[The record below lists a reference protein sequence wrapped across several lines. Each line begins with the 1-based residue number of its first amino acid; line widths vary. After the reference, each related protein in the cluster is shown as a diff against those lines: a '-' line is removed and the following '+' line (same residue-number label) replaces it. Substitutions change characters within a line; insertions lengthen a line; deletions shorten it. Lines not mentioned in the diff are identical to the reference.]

1 MTTSHLARRLAALA
15 TVSLAAIALTG
26 CSLLTEALNGGESDV
41 FTIKVGD
48 CLNDDASGGEISTVP
63 VVDCDEP
70 HDTEIYA
77 SILMDGDEYP
87 GESET
92 VDFADEACYNEFEDF
107 VGTSYEESLYSY
119 ATLYP
124 TAESWENFGDREVL
138 CRIALADENGN
149 IEKVE
154 GSLKGIEG

>member
-26 CSLLTEALNGGESDV
+26 CSLITEALNGGESDV
-41 FTIKVGD
+41 FSITVGD
-48 CLNDDASGGEISTVP
+48 CLNDDAAEGDVSTVP
-63 VVDCDEP
+63 IVDCDEP

-77 SILMDGDEYP
+77 SIIMDDGAYP
-87 GESET
+87 GESDT
-92 VDFADEACYNEFEDF
+92 VDFADQACYDEFADF
-107 VGTSYEESLYSY
+107 VGTSVEESAYAY

-124 TAESWENFGDREVL
+124 TQDSWDNFGDREVL

-149 IEKVE
+149 VEKVT

>member
-15 TVSLAAIALTG
+15 TLSLAAIALTG
-26 CSLLTEALNGGESDV
+26 CSLLTEVLNGGESDV

-48 CLNDDASGGEISTVP
+48 CLNDEAAGGEISTVP
-63 VVDCDEP
+63 VVDCAEP
-70 HDTEIYA
+70 HDSEIYA
-77 SILMDGDEYP
+77 SIIMDDGDYP
-87 GESET
+87 GESDT
-92 VDFADEACYNEFEDF
+92 IDIADEACYQEFDDF

-124 TAESWENFGDREVL
+124 TSQSWASGDREIL

-149 IEKVE
+149 IEKVT
-154 GSLKGIEG
+154 GSLEGIEG